1 MKKWFSVSLC
11 RGGLLGG
18 TVVFEPEAIY
28 YRTGKLTV
36 PPRFRNLEM
45 RYADVVSI
53 EEGKPF
59 PTVTLTMK
67 NGESFTF
74 LVFSRRR
81 FVTLLK
87 EKTAKGV

>member
-1 MKKWFSVSLC
+1 MKNWFSVSLC
-11 RGGLLGG
+11 HGGLLGG
-18 TVVFEPEAIY
+18 IIVFEADAIY

-36 PPRFRNLEM
+36 SPRLRNLEM
-45 RYADVVSI
+45 RYADVISI
-53 EEGKPF
+53 EEGKVF
-59 PTVTLTMK
+59 PTVTLGMQ